1 MKKRNKWI
9 FITLF
14 ILLGIVLTAVISYR
28 ILITEN
34 EKQHYKKNPVIKD
47 LEIKRTYVEEKEVKD
62 IKNIMDDVSNAS
74 SKEPIEEN
82 IEQTYSVLYTI
93 TSLNIRTG
101 ASIDSEIY
109 TTVSTNT
116 KLDVADNFNINGW
129 KMVRYDNKDLYVNG
143 KYLSDKPAEI
153 KKTKSVQKVA
163 SNKLIGKFK
172 ITHYAE
178 HNITA
183 TGTTPKVGRTI
194 AVDPKVIPYGSRVVI
209 NGNTYIA
216 EDCGGAIKGNVIDI
230 FVGSTEEAYQ
240 KGVYYTEVY
249 WG

>member
-1 MKKRNKWI
+1 MVCACILFTVIMYTAAYINKAI
-9 FITLF
+9 KEDNVDNSKIKNVHAQDLHIETPQETKTTEE
-14 ILLGIVLTAVISYR
+14 IEEERTA
-28 ILITEN
+28 
-34 EKQHYKKNPVIKD
+34 
-47 LEIKRTYVEEKEVKD
+47 VEEKET
-62 IKNIMDDVSNAS
+62 
-74 SKEPIEEN
+74 KEVVA
-82 IEQTYSVLYTI
+82 TFSDMYTT
-93 TSLNIRTG
+93 TSLNIRIG
-101 ASIDSEIY
+101 ASSDSDIY
-109 TTVSTNT
+109 TTVGINT
-116 KLDVADNFNINGW
+116 KLEVADNFDMNNW
-129 KMVRYDNKDLYVNG
+129 KRIKYDGKELYVNG
-143 KYLSDKPAEI
+143 KYLSDKPVEV
-153 KKTKSVQKVA
+153 KKEVKKSSNVSARKS

-216 EDCGGAIKGNVIDI
+216 EDCGGAIKGNIIDI

-240 KGVYYTEVY
+240 KGVYYTNVY